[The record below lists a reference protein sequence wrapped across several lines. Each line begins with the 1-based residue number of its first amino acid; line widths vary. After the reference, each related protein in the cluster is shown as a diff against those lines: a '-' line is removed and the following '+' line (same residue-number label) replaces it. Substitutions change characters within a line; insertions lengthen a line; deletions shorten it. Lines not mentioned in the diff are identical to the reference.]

1 MQLLSLYP
9 RDAWGFKAWH
19 PARLEIQVPPVC
31 APVDDSV
38 ACGNTED
45 ATLNEDMP

>member
-9 RDAWGFKAWH
+9 RDAWGH

-31 APVDDSV
+31 APVDDSE
-38 ACGNTED
+38 ACGSTED
-45 ATLNEDMP
+45 ATLKEDIP